1 MSEAAG
7 LGGMEARDE
16 LPMGPVLDVAGARV
30 LVGTC
35 SWTDATLV
43 KETSW
48 YPRKSMK
55 AADRLAFYAARY
67 PIVEVDSTYYFPPT
81 PELAGGWVERTPAD
95 FTMNV
100 KAWSLLTG
108 HPTFP
113 QSLWPDLQS
122 EVRPELRD
130 RRTLY
135 AKHMS
140 VDALDEAWDRFR
152 HALMPLHSAGK
163 LGAVLFQ
170 WPRWFGPKE
179 AHRAQILDAQRKL
192 PGYRLCVEFR
202 RGSWLA
208 PDECE
213 STLEFLDEHDLSFVC
228 VDEPQGFES
237 SVPPVVAAT
246 SDLAVV
252 RFHGRNTETWEARVA
267 SAAERFRY
275 RYQERELQEWVPK
288 LRELAGSAREVHV
301 LMNNCWRDDAVVN
314 ASELLGLLEEDGDR

>member
-1 MSEAAG
+1 MNGAQE
-7 LGGMEARDE
+7 LGGVEARPA

-35 SWTDATLV
+35 SWADATLV
-43 KETSW
+43 KETTW

-55 AADRLAFYAARY
+55 AAERLAYYAARY

-135 AKHMS
+135 ANHLS
-140 VDALDEAWDRFR
+140 VDAVDEA
-152 HALMPLHSAGK
+152 
-163 LGAVLFQ
+163 
-170 WPRWFGPKE
+170 
-179 AHRAQILDAQRKL
+179 
-192 PGYRLCVEFR
+192 
-202 RGSWLA
+202 
-208 PDECE
+208 
-213 STLEFLDEHDLSFVC
+213 
-228 VDEPQGFES
+228 
-237 SVPPVVAAT
+237 
-246 SDLAVV
+246 
-252 RFHGRNTETWEARVA
+252 WEARVA

-275 RYQERELQEWVPK
+275 RYQERELLEWVPK
-288 LRELAGSAREVHV
+288 LRALAGSAREVHV

-314 ASELLGLLEEDGDR
+314 AAELLGLLGDDD